1 MQSHR
6 EGGRSSDRTM
16 LGSMGGRTK
25 MSWPTD
31 NARVVDTR
39 WAHTY
44 DGYQR
49 LASDPQALGDL
60 LRPARDAYDRTRE
73 VPPWCGVDFLR
84 GWAFYLAR
92 TDRFAGVARSAMSG
106 SQCSRRCDSTHPRTA
121 RHTTAR
127 DRQGA
132 SADALQHG
140 TEDAPGRRLLGVQAG
155 ALVRAACG
163 ACEPVRRLDP

>member
-92 TDRFAGVARSAMSG
+92 VDRFAGGGTLGDEWESVLEALRQHPSANGTTHHRSG
-106 SQCSRRCDSTHPRTA
+106 STGCLCRRSSARNRRCTGTATSWRPSRRAGSSRMW
-121 RHTTAR
+121 
-127 DRQGA
+127 
-132 SADALQHG
+132 
-140 TEDAPGRRLLGVQAG
+140 RL
-155 ALVRAACG
+155 
-163 ACEPVRRLDP
+163 